1 MPAVPNV
8 IGALVAPEEITPVSK
23 PLPVAVWAVLSPLRH
38 ATVCPAAT
46 LTGLGVYELPPFMPV
61 IVIVTSAAPPAPV
74 YGGVGVGVGLGP
86 VLLLPPHDAAAT
98 ATHATK
104 AAVIKAPF
112 RDLI

>member
-1 MPAVPNV
+1 M
-8 IGALVAPEEITPVSK
+8 
-23 PLPVAVWAVLSPLRH
+23 LSPLRH

-46 LTGLGVYELPPFMPV
+46 LTGLGLYELLPFMPV
-61 IVIVTSAAPPAPV
+61 IVIVTSAAPAPV
-74 YGGVGVGVGLGP
+74 GVGVGVGVGMGLGP

-98 ATHATK
+98 ATQATK